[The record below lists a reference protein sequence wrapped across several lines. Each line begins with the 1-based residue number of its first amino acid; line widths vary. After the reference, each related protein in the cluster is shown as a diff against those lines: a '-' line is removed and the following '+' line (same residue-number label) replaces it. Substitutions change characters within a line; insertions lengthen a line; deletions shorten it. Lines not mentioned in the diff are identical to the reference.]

1 MRSASSRYPRLMV
14 WAIAAAFCAAAL
26 ILFFQHR
33 ALSTLDAQ
41 TGVILRQVS
50 DQTAAD
56 IASEVRETL
65 DGPVFN
71 TLTGVNHPELR
82 AGRMDLVAQRYE
94 EGLAAYPHVERFF
107 VWSKETEA
115 QFPGEALFYDRHA
128 RRDGRSSKAKAPFSR
143 DPPLGKAILALA
155 TRYGPEQRIY
165 VAGETGGGAPIRHV
179 LLRLFWTDAE
189 RVEYFAVLGLVVDPA
204 HMGQQLFSGLAARS
218 VGALLHRR
226 GGDLGLRLHVTD
238 EHGKSVYGQPEPQS
252 PRAASAVA
260 FPMLFY
266 PIERI
271 DTRLAG
277 SVPPR
282 PWRIEVSAPRA
293 VNLLGVKQG
302 YWPTILSVLLMLV
315 ALALT
320 VQANRRAEEL
330 ARMQADFISHVSHQL
345 KTPLSLLSAV
355 TETVT
360 MDRVRSSEKL
370 AEYLGIIRGE
380 VSRLSVLVK
389 RILEFSRLEQPRGY
403 EFEHVDLAALV
414 RETVA
419 AFEASLSKLH
429 FAFSVDQRAAVLD
442 VVVDPAAIEQALI
455 NLLDNAVKYSGDS
468 REITV
473 RVYATNE
480 EAVIEVADNG
490 IGITAQDQ
498 RRIFEKFYRGSGAAH
513 RIDGFGLGLPIAQQ
527 LIHAHRGR
535 LEFTSAPGRGSTF
548 RLLLPLN
555 APARSDISVAPST
568 LTDVEVTR

>member
-1 MRSASSRYPRLMV
+1 
-14 WAIAAAFCAAAL
+14 
-26 ILFFQHR
+26 
-33 ALSTLDAQ
+33 
-41 TGVILRQVS
+41 
-50 DQTAAD
+50 
-56 IASEVRETL
+56 
-65 DGPVFN
+65 
-71 TLTGVNHPELR
+71 LTGVNHPELR
-82 AGRMDLVAQRYE
+82 AGRLDLVAQRYE

-107 VWSKETEA
+107 VWSKETDS

-128 RRDGRSSKAKAPFSR
+128 TRGAPRAKTKTPFSR
-143 DPPLGKAILALA
+143 DPPLGRAILALA
-155 TRYGPEQRIY
+155 TRYEPEQRIY
-165 VAGETGGGAPIRHV
+165 VAGEIGGSTPVRHV

-204 HMGQQLFSGLAARS
+204 HMGQQLFSGLAERS
-218 VGALLHRR
+218 VGALLQRR
-226 GGDLGLRLHVTD
+226 GGNLGLRLHVTD
-238 EHGKSVYGQPEPQS
+238 ENSQSVYGQPEPQS
-252 PRAASAVA
+252 PMAASVVA

-266 PIERI
+266 PLERI

-302 YWPTILSVLLMLV
+302 YWPTILSVMLMLV

-360 MDRVRSSEKL
+360 MDRVRSPEKL
-370 AEYLGIIRGE
+370 SEYLGIIRGE

-429 FAFSVDQRAAVLD
+429 FVFNVDQRAVVLD
-442 VVVDPAAIEQALI
+442 VVADPAAIEQALI
-455 NLLDNAVKYSGDS
+455 NLLDNAVKYSGES
-468 REITV
+468 RDITV
-473 RVYATNE
+473 RVYASND
-480 EAVIEVADNG
+480 EAAIEVSDHG
-490 IGITAQDQ
+490 IGISDADQ

-535 LEFTSAPGRGSTF
+535 LEFTSTPGRGSTF
-548 RLLLPLN
+548 RLLLPLT
-555 APARSDISVAPST
+555 APAPVRSDVSAAPST